1 MKHRRNLAVAA
12 VTAVVVTTALV
23 GTTLPDLVA
32 DRTGD
37 AAAEQSESEQ
47 NLADNF
53 VVTELPDTPSA
64 KEISTAK
71 ESDQAREKLMA
82 DIAGRISQA
91 SERANE
97 LESELQRQQSL
108 AASRMAEAAEAA
120 EAAEQATLEAEAAL
134 AVDASDDYQ
143 EEDSSAADVL
153 LGDEG
158 TLAEDATD
166 QQREEQAEQAAVE
179 AEQAAREAEAERER
193 AEAAA
198 QETAA
203 ALATAGEANAET
215 NNSQQELGEN
225 IREQLKALQDLEGWE
240 GSFESFLE
248 NFLGNADFIDEDGE
262 IDEQQLVYRIQQLR
276 ADAEQTQITTDDADV
291 AEATVEP
298 ADEPEEPES
307 AEEPAEP
314 EAVEEPAEEPTE
326 AEAAADADGEA
337 ASAEDSEAS
346 DFDTL
351 TEEQRELLAAGAELE
366 DQDGARDYYE
376 LVLENEYFT
385 SSTGA
390 VNWDAVAAHVD
401 HLESQAEA
409 DETEQEEPSE
419 APSPSSAPSPSATPS
434 PTETPSPSATPTR
447 SATSS
452 AASNQSSPA
461 SFDSLS
467 SDQRELLAEAGEL
480 ESGSSAEDYYRMVQD
495 NSNFTTSGGSV
506 NWTVLEGHLSYL
518 QAQEEAEE
526 QAEEEAEAAP
536 SLSPT
541 RSASPSST
549 PTPTPT
555 STPTPS
561 QTPTSTPS
569 PSQSSSPSRAATQQS
584 STPSIPSWGNLSSS
598 MQSLLSTGAEL
609 ESGFSGSGGDY
620 YRAVL
625 NNPDLTTG
633 DGRVSQNAL
642 QWHVNY
648 LESQNSSSS
657 GSSSSSSPSPTQSA
671 TPTPTQTQTPTP
683 TPTPTQTQTQTANPQ
698 PASGGGSNAAQIAM
712 DWAVN
717 TANRSDTYYRLG
729 GNGPDA
735 WDCSSF
741 TQAAYAAAGV
751 NLGRTTYDQITQ
763 GRQVSWDERQPG
775 DLIFWGDYHMAIYL
789 GDGRIADAGSP
800 SSGVTVRSIF
810 GSPTSVRRVT

>member
-37 AAAEQSESEQ
+37 AVAEQSESEQ

-64 KEISTAK
+64 KEIATAK

-82 DIAGRISQA
+82 DIAGRINQA

-134 AVDASDDYQ
+134 AMDAYDDYQ

-198 QETAA
+198 QETAED
-203 ALATAGEANAET
+203 LENLGEGTAET
-215 NNSQQELGEN
+215 RASQQEVGANL
-225 IREQLKALQDLEGWE
+225 REQLEALRDLEGWE

-248 NFLGNADFIDEDGE
+248 NFLGNADFLDEDGE
-262 IDEQQLVYRIQQLR
+262 IDEEQLAYRIQQLR
-276 ADAEQTQITTDDADV
+276 ADAEQTQVTA
-291 AEATVEP
+291 AA
-298 ADEPEEPES
+298 
-307 AEEPAEP
+307 
-314 EAVEEPAEEPTE
+314 
-326 AEAAADADGEA
+326 AEAA
-337 ASAEDSEAS
+337 
-346 DFDTL
+346 DFDSL
-351 TEEQRELLAAGAELE
+351 TEEQRELLAAGAEV
-366 DQDGARDYYE
+366 DGVDSVRDYYE
-376 LVLENEYFT
+376 LVLDNSNFT

-409 DETEQEEPSE
+409 DETEQEEPSA
-419 APSPSSAPSPSATPS
+419 APSPSSTPSPSATPS

-452 AASNQSSPA
+452 TASNQSSPA

-467 SDQRELLAEAGEL
+467 SAQRELLAEAGEL
-480 ESGSSAEDYYRMVQD
+480 ESGSNAEDYYRMVLD

-541 RSASPSST
+541 
-549 PTPTPT
+549 
-555 STPTPS
+555 
-561 QTPTSTPS
+561 PS

-609 ESGFSGSGGDY
+609 EPGFSGSGGDY

-648 LESQNSSSS
+648 LESQNTSSSRSSS

-671 TPTPTQTQTPTP
+671 TPTPTQTPTP

-729 GNGPDA
+729 GNGPNA

-751 NLGRTTYDQITQ
+751 SLGRTTYDQITQ
-763 GRQVSWDERQPG
+763 GRQVPWDERQPG